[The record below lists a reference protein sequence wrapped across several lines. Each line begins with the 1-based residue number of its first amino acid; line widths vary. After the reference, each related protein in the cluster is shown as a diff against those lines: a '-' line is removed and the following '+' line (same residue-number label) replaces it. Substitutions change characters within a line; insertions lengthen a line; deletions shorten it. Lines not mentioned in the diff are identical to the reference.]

1 MKLGLIIFLLA
12 FATRFI
18 NLFFLDLD
26 LQTYLI
32 EDQKFYW
39 EWALKG
45 AYLPWGDV
53 SLSLLS
59 ERMPGAFFLFELL
72 QKITNEDLFF
82 VLVFQSIIDSFTCVI
97 IFYCA
102 GLINKKYQLY
112 TGLFAC
118 FSPLMIIISAQIL
131 SDTIFLFTFSC
142 CLFFL
147 LKFIY
152 KNDSKYLLYL
162 SGLFL
167 GVSTFIRAATFP
179 LIFLSIPIIF
189 LVIRSHRSSN
199 KKIFISLIF
208 FVLIALIP
216 VSYRWANNIIYNDT
230 YALTSQ
236 SGSHAAYWMVPGVL
250 TISQNLDRKSSV
262 ALVNKKIEENG
273 GLTDS
278 PYKDSKIMLDVSRDI
293 LSKESILYISY
304 AWLRSSALNIIA
316 SPILIDVRVRNLTH
330 PSFAQEGNII
340 KWMKSIIANKDSLI
354 YFNILLLSSIVS
366 LYSGITFIIGYYI
379 FFKSNFYLSIISIFI
394 IMFFCLITGPTV
406 SPKYC
411 LPYIPIIFY
420 LQAISIDKLFILLKK
435 RKYIEAY

>member
-12 FATRFI
+12 LTIRFI

-39 EWALKG
+39 EWALKD
-45 AYLPWGDV
+45 AYLPWGTI

-72 QKITNEDLFF
+72 QRISDQNLFF
-82 VLVFQSIIDSFTCVI
+82 VLLFQSIIDSFTCVI
-97 IFYCA
+97 IFNCA

-118 FSPLMIIISAQIL
+118 FSPLMIIISSQIL

-273 GLTDS
+273 GLTGS

-354 YFNILLLSSIVS
+354 YFNILLLASIIS
-366 LYSGITFIIGYYI
+366 LCSGIAFIIGYYI

-435 RKYIEAY
+435 RKYI